1 MLIVLIQCVLSGP
14 VIFKVPIW
22 AMQFAASVLVQTT
35 TYQLGTTH
43 QTHRDVAPTCFYQ
56 GFPGSWQFFL
66 EGCRASHHG
75 SKHSLSPVVCLNHM
89 AIHKYLIH
97 TELYLNF
104 SKYGDQLLVVKSLA
118 NILKYACWCI
128 KAYGNGIKVV

>member
-1 MLIVLIQCVLSGP
+1 MLIVLIQCVFSGP

-22 AMQFAASVLVQTT
+22 AMQFAASALVQTT

-56 GFPGSWQFFL
+56 GFPGSWKFFL
-66 EGCRASHHG
+66 EGCRASHHR
-75 SKHSLSPVVCLNHM
+75 SKQPPLCCLFESH
-89 AIHKYLIH
+89 AIHKYLIN

-104 SKYGDQLLVVKSLA
+104 AKYGDQLLVVKSLA
-118 NILKYACWCI
+118 NILKYACWFI
-128 KAYGNGIKVV
+128 KAYGNGIKIV